1 MPLFFHSQNIMGSF
15 GNSFFSRSPSSLS
28 APYDGD
34 SYLASVTSDYDFIH
48 ITTSQAWIGT
58 SVSSGSG
65 NFGVT
70 VIVSANPNTSGRS
83 GTVYFRHGVGGTLLG
98 SIIVS
103 QAAAVS
109 GFSISRSFME
119 FNYGGNPIILNGDL
133 VTLTAVS
140 SWSCTRFWSIGYTGW
155 AHLVVAS
162 TGAAIYSGS
171 AGTYYLRVSCN
182 SWGNPSLFESR
193 NATFAFTSGGDTKNL
208 NVIQGSGQIDP
219 IE

>member
-1 MPLFFHSQNIMGSF
+1 MPLFFHSQNITAF

-34 SYLASVTSDYDFIH
+34 SYFVSVTSDYDFIH

-65 NFGVT
+65 NFGVMVT
-70 VIVSANPNTSGRS
+70 VSANPNTSTRS
-83 GTVYFRHGVGGTLLG
+83 GTIYFRHGVGGTLLG
-98 SIIVS
+98 SIVVL

-109 GFSISRSFME
+109 GFSISRSYMKFD
-119 FNYGGNPIILNGDL
+119 YSGNSIILNGDL

-140 SWSCTRFWSIGYTGW
+140 SWSCTRFWNTGLTNW

-162 TGAAIYSGS
+162 TGTAIYSGS
-171 AGTYYLRVSCN
+171 AGTYYLRVSCG
-182 SWGNPSLFESR
+182 SWGNPSLFEAR
-193 NATFAFTSGGDTKNL
+193 NATFSFTSGGETNNL
-208 NVIQGSGQIDP
+208 NVVQGSEQIDP
-219 IE
+219 I